1 MRARLF
7 VALAAAA
14 AALAAA
20 LAVSLGDVHTG
31 AVASTVATASM
42 TASTTTQTTT
52 SSSAPAD
59 RPPVTASVQAPPAP
73 SNSRVFAAVSQAFQT
88 MRHSLYSHHY
98 YENAITGTYDF
109 DCVGLADYFLTLGAP
124 KAIAALRSAEH
135 IPSGPDVPSRDHFA
149 DSLGAL
155 PAGGNGLWRPITHV
169 RQIEPGDLIIMK
181 KINSKTFVGHALI
194 AASAKLL
201 LANGTF
207 ALNVFDSTGQT
218 HGPDDSRNWDTRTT
232 PLKGASNGSGL
243 GFGTIQLWVNLQS
256 GTPEQ
261 ISWQIGRGPVQTPIV
276 IARALH

>member
-1 MRARLF
+1 M
-7 VALAAAA
+7 
-14 AALAAA
+14 
-20 LAVSLGDVHTG
+20 
-31 AVASTVATASM
+31 
-42 TASTTTQTTT
+42 
-52 SSSAPAD
+52 
-59 RPPVTASVQAPPAP
+59 
-73 SNSRVFAAVSQAFQT
+73 FAAVSQAFQT
-88 MRHSLYSHHY
+88 
-98 YENAITGTYDF
+98 I
-109 DCVGLADYFLTLGAP
+109 ADY
-124 KAIAALRSAEH
+124 
-135 IPSGPDVPSRDHFA
+135 
-149 DSLGAL
+149 LGAL